1 MANVEPINL
10 LTINL
15 PRGDT
20 RETERFSCYRI
31 KSGLGNVVDIS
42 ITGVSIQHSGRSRLS
57 VGDLMN
63 VSLAYGKEQSITVS
77 CQIMW
82 VKHVG
87 FMRHTSGLRFDGVN
101 EVVRQQIN
109 KMLACRSAS

>member
-1 MANVEPINL
+1 MAETETINL
-10 LTINL
+10 LTVNL

-31 KSGLGNVVDIS
+31 KSGLGNVLDIS
-42 ITGVSIQHSGRSRLS
+42 ITGLSIQYSGRSRLS

-63 VSLAYGKEQSITVS
+63 VNLAYGKDEGITVS
-77 CQIMW
+77 CQVMW

-87 FMRHTSGLRFDGVN
+87 FMRHTAGLKFVGVN
-101 EVVRQQIN
+101 DFVRGQIN
-109 KMLACRSAS
+109 ELLACRSES